1 MKKLDMGRKVVQ
13 KNLEKIGCHMW
24 MTPCIAMY
32 GKLCG
37 TKMRTQKIDFVDFQK
52 SYTTGH
58 FRTEPQK

>member
-52 SYTTGH
+52 SYT
-58 FRTEPQK
+58 E